1 MPGMKQRTKWF
12 TKALLVTLLA
22 LAPSYAAA
30 QADAAAQ
37 FSQADLP
44 ITRLALF
51 TSGVGY
57 FEHEGAVT
65 GDQELVLTVP
75 KDEMDDLLQS
85 LVLQDFGG
93 GSIEPVRYSSQA
105 PLSRLLDGYSIDV
118 SGNVTLV
125 NLLAQA
131 RGEQV
136 RLDGT
141 TVIEGV
147 LLGVEEQRDA
157 DGVARA
163 FVTVSTATGIRRV
176 ALDEVGAVQFLDP
189 TVAAEIDEALAT
201 IAANRD
207 DDSATVRLRFSGDGE
222 RQVRVSY
229 VREMPVWKS
238 TYRLVVGEEGQGT
251 LQGWAIVDNPTDE
264 QLENVQLSFI
274 AGQPI
279 SFITSL
285 YDPVWAVR
293 PRVETKAMGGVVPGA
308 DAGQVLPSSAANL
321 GRAME
326 DMSFMEAA
334 MPAPVAAAPQMSGA
348 GVVGQAQSDSTAT
361 SFAYHVMEPVTI
373 GRNESAL
380 VPIVVADVTAE
391 RVALFDQ
398 SNHARHPLHA
408 VRIVND
414 TGLQLA
420 AGSVTIY
427 DEVGFAGNSRLPE
440 LLPEDDRLLP
450 FAVDLELSVALETA
464 PRSTSVT
471 QAVIRGNVI
480 EVTEL
485 TRHVVSITVSGTAA
499 DGRFLIVQ
507 SPAMPGFDIVEPS
520 PAPPLSGGRARIGV
534 AMVGADGSVPSDR
547 SVPTHLV
554 CRSNAACTLEV
565 VAERYDAQRLAIAN
579 LASDRIAFF
588 LENVELSD
596 EDRATLDLIVSLQ
609 AQLATTERAIQRTAS
624 QVQSIHTEQQRIRSN
639 MGALDR
645 NSDLYRRYVAELT
658 AQEDTL
664 AELLREQSEQLD
676 EHESLQERLNEVVSR
691 LGD

>member
-238 TYRLVVGEEGQGT
+238 TYRLVVGEDGQGT

-293 PRVETKAMGGVVPGA
+293 PRVETKATGGVVPGA

-398 SNHARHPLHA
+398 GNHARHPLHA

-507 SPAMPGFDIVEPS
+507 SPAMPGFDIVEPN